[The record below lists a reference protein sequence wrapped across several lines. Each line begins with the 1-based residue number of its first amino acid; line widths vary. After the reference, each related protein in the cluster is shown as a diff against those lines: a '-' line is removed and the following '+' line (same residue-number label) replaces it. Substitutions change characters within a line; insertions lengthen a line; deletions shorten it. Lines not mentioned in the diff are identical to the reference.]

1 MNGIDGKRLA
11 ELLAPVLDA
20 IVPEGFGVQEREGQ
34 LVYTLTASGFWGG
47 TPGSYVEENLENG
60 DTVEERVSNCAAI
73 VLDQLQDYVDE
84 EFTQPWPGEHTPPKA
99 QAGVVDGVLY
109 MWFGDES
116 IPVLT
121 CPPIDLRG
129 GGVL

>member
-1 MNGIDGKRLA
+1 MNGIDAQRLA

-20 IVPEGFGVQEREGQ
+20 IVPEGFRVQERDGQ
-34 LVYTLTASGFWGG
+34 LIYTLTGGFRGG
-47 TPGSYVEENLENG
+47 TSGSYVEENLHNG
-60 DTVEERVSNCAAI
+60 DTVEERVAYCAAI
-73 VLDQLQDYVDE
+73 VLDQLQDHVDE
-84 EFTQPWPGEHTPPKA
+84 ESTQPWPGEHTPPKA

-116 IPVLT
+116 NPVLT